1 LASFANLIFDSFTVL
16 KILINV
22 SLVSSN
28 EVAIEI
34 VFTPFNE
41 FEQFGLVHTA
51 TRYREELESL
61 AREM

>member
-1 LASFANLIFDSFTVL
+1 MTSFADLIFKSFAVL
-16 KILINV
+16 EKFINV
-22 SLVSSN
+22 SLISSD
-28 EVAIEI
+28 EI
-34 VFTPFNE
+34 VIKVVFTPFNE